1 MNKTPSN
8 PTTSNLNSSSS
19 VNKHKTVACYQPDKC
34 FQFRK
39 PTNSSNKRTKTFNT
53 LPTNFSLS
61 TESSV
66 RESRNSY
73 PIYIRSLSTQI
84 YPPSANIPTPK
95 LFFQD
100 SVSAY
105 YGISE
110 DPYCK
115 NN

>member
-1 MNKTPSN
+1 MSKNASK
-8 PTTSNLNSSSS
+8 PTTSNLNYNSS
-19 VNKHKTVACYQPDKC
+19 VNKYKTVACYQPDKC

-53 LPTNFSLS
+53 LPTNLS
-61 TESSV
+61 RQSSV

-73 PIYIRSLSTQI
+73 PIYVRSHSTQI
-84 YPPSANIPTPK
+84 YPPTNIPTPK